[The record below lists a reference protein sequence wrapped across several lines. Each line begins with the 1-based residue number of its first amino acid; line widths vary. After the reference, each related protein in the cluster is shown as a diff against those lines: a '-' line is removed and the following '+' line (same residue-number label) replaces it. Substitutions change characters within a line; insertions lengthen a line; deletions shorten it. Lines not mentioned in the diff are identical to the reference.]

1 MTKPMEKP
9 HTDSKPAAHKDEE
22 GSTQDLS
29 HLASLA
35 GLGLIGHV
43 ADFAETASEQM
54 VTERPG
60 GSVLATDP
68 RAAVEPRKRY
78 TPR

>member
-1 MTKPMEKP
+1 MKQEQPRAQTGKHEK
-9 HTDSKPAAHKDEE
+9 EE
-22 GSTQDLS
+22 GSTQELS

-43 ADFAETASEQM
+43 ADLAEAGCEEI
-54 VTERPG
+54 VAERPS
-60 GSVLATDP
+60 GSALAIDP

-78 TPR
+78 SPR

>member
-1 MTKPMEKP
+1 MTEALKKDFPHVKPGNTEE
-9 HTDSKPAAHKDEE
+9 EE
-22 GSTQDLS
+22 GSAQDLS

-43 ADFAETASEQM
+43 ADFAEAGSDA
-54 VTERPG
+54 VVSERPG

-68 RAAVEPRKRY
+68 RAALEPRKRY

>member
-1 MTKPMEKP
+1 MTESMKQEQPRAQTGKHEK
-9 HTDSKPAAHKDEE
+9 EE
-22 GSTQDLS
+22 GSTQELS

-43 ADFAETASEQM
+43 ADLAEAGCEEIIA
-54 VTERPG
+54 ERPG

>member
-1 MTKPMEKP
+1 MKQEQPRAQTVKHAE
-9 HTDSKPAAHKDEE
+9 EE
-22 GSTQDLS
+22 GSTQELS

-43 ADFAETASEQM
+43 ADLAEAGCEEI
-54 VTERPG
+54 VGERPG

>member
-1 MTKPMEKP
+1 MTEALKKDFPHVKPGKTEEEK
-9 HTDSKPAAHKDEE
+9 
-22 GSTQDLS
+22 GSAQDLS

-43 ADFAETASEQM
+43 ADFAEAGSDA
-54 VTERPG
+54 VVSERPG

-68 RAAVEPRKRY
+68 RAALEPRKRY